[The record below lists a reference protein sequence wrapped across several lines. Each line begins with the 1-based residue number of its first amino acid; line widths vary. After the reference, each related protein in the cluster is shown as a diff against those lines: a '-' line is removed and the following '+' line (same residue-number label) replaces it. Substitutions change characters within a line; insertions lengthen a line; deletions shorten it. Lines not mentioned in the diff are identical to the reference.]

1 MSRSYDNSS
10 PLKSLS
16 TTQNLVLA
24 GVSWAFLA
32 LLYFL
37 LFSTKIPDPVQRG
50 IEVHAQWYV
59 IGTNIFKAVA
69 YLVASLLCWR
79 N

>member
-1 MSRSYDNSS
+1 MSRYYDNSS
-10 PLKSLS
+10 AVKSLS

-59 IGTNIFKAVA
+59 IGTNIFKAVHKR
-69 YLVASLLCWR
+69 YSSGEKR
-79 N
+79 Q